1 MTGACATHGY
11 DRVRTMTCIIDMG
24 RMPYREALAV
34 QHARHEAVLR
44 GAEDTLLLV
53 EHPPV
58 ITFGRHGGEENLHC
72 SREEL
77 ARRGVDVV
85 QTERGGN
92 ITCHFPGQLVVYPI
106 FRIGRRTGG
115 LHGFVHLLEETVI
128 RTAAAFRVQAARWPG
143 RPGVWIGHRKLCS
156 LGLGVRRWVTFHGF
170 ALNVGR
176 DLSLF
181 DAITLC
187 GLADARATSLCRE
200 RGDDALS
207 LQEVKDVCVRE
218 FQALIA
224 HPPVAAREAAL

>member
-11 DRVRTMTCIIDMG
+11 DRVRTMTCIIDLG

-128 RTAAAFRVQAARWPG
+128 RTAAAFRVTG
-143 RPGVWIGHRKLCS
+143 RPLARPPRGLDRAPQAVFPGARGAPLGDLPRLRAQCGARPFAFRCHNPVRPCRCPGHVPL
-156 LGLGVRRWVTFHGF
+156 
-170 ALNVGR
+170 
-176 DLSLF
+176 
-181 DAITLC
+181 
-187 GLADARATSLCRE
+187 
-200 RGDDALS
+200 
-207 LQEVKDVCVRE
+207 
-218 FQALIA
+218 
-224 HPPVAAREAAL
+224 P

>member
-1 MTGACATHGY
+1 MNT
-11 DRVRTMTCIIDMG
+11 
-24 RMPYREALAV
+24 E
-34 QHARHEAVLR
+34 
-44 GAEDTLLLV
+44 
-53 EHPPV
+53 
-58 ITFGRHGGEENLHC
+58 

>member
-1 MTGACATHGY
+1 
-11 DRVRTMTCIIDMG
+11 MTCIIDLG
-24 RMPYREALAV
+24 RMPYREALAI
-34 QHARHEAVLR
+34 QRARHEAVR
-44 GAEDTLLLV
+44 QGAEDTLFLV

-58 ITFGRHGGEENLHC
+58 ITFGRHGGAENLHV

-77 ARRGVDVV
+77 ARRGVEVV

-92 ITCHFPGQLVVYPI
+92 ITCHFPGQLVAYPI
-106 FRIGRRTGG
+106 VRIGRRTNG

-128 RTAAAFRVQAARWPG
+128 RTAAAFRVRAARWPG
-143 RPGVWIGHRKLCS
+143 RPGVWIGQRKLCS
-156 LGLGVRRWVTFHGF
+156 LGLGVRHWVTFHGF

-187 GLADARATSLCRE
+187 GLADARATSLERE
-200 RGDDALS
+200 RDAAPIPM
-207 LQEVKDVCVRE
+207 QEVKDVCAGE

-224 HPPVAAREAAL
+224 HPPVAARQAAL